1 MAAAVRISRPRRRRN
16 FIDFDGDHVPDCNM
30 LQQDPN
36 GECISP
42 LGNFANPN
50 TLTLVNPDCSCSR

>member
-1 MAAAVRISRPRRRRN
+1 
-16 FIDFDGDHVPDCNM
+16 M